1 MAIELNVLYEDNHII
16 VVEKPEGILSQ
27 GDSTNDLSM
36 LEIIKDYLKEKY
48 QKPGN
53 VFLGLVH
60 RLDRRVSGVMVFAK
74 TSKAASRLSDSIR
87 NHLFEKKYMAIVLG
101 TITGNGRLVNKLEKK
116 DGYAV
121 ESIEGKE
128 SILEYNV
135 INNFEMDSEKFS
147 VLDINLITGRYNQIR
162 KQLSLINHPIVNDFK
177 YGYNGLNYNDQFGLR
192 CYKISFPHPIS
203 KEIMTFESNFENLW
217 KEKIR
222 KW

>member
-222 KW
+222 K